1 MDEAPE
7 FHARSDGKVIRV
19 DDSASRGSA
28 IILIA
33 ASLMALGLVMVGSAT
48 SSLDGTLFARRFWTT
63 AFGRQACF
71 VVIGLTISVGFAWFS
86 RRVLASEL
94 ARRRLSRSLYWVA
107 IALLLL
113 VLIPGLSDASHGS
126 QRWLRFSMGGVAV
139 GIQPSEIAKLAL
151 IAFLAY
157 RLGDSK
163 SDPRLFFR
171 GFIPAAGAIV
181 LCCGLVG
188 KENFGTA
195 ALLLGVAF
203 VMLLAGGCRYHHLFL
218 MVGTAVTG
226 LVVLLLAEPYR
237 LARVTA
243 YQDIWRDPQGAGYQ
257 PLQSLTTIASGGWW
271 GQGLGSGL
279 QKYGYLPESHT
290 DFIFAV
296 LCEEL
301 GMVGAILV
309 LALFCAF
316 IWTGMRISLRA
327 ATRFEQ
333 LLGFGLTFLVGLQ
346 AAMNIAVVTVVTP
359 TTGVPL
365 PFLSAGGSG
374 LFAIC
379 AAVGVLSA
387 IAARG
392 LVGTTAASETAA
404 LWIGSPAG
412 AELAG

>member
-1 MDEAPE
+1 MNEAQGIHPDQ
-7 FHARSDGKVIRV
+7 ADGQGSGR
-19 DDSASRGSA
+19 SA

-33 ASLMALGLVMVGSAT
+33 AALMAIGLVMVGSAT
-48 SSLDGTLFARRFWTT
+48 SSLDGSLLAPRFWTT
-63 AFGRQACF
+63 AFGRQTCF
-71 VVIGLTISVGFAWFS
+71 ATVGLAICILVGWVS
-86 RRVLASEL
+86 RGVLASDSATRWIARCFYWL
-94 ARRRLSRSLYWVA
+94 A
-107 IALLLL
+107 IILLML
-113 VLIPGLSDASHGS
+113 VLVPGLSDASHGS
-126 QRWLRFSMGGVAV
+126 QRWLRFTLGGVAV
-139 GIQPSEIAKLAL
+139 GLQPSEVAKLAL

-157 RLGDSK
+157 RLGDVK
-163 SDPRLFFR
+163 SDPRSFFR
-171 GFIPAAGAIV
+171 GFIPAAGAIL

-195 ALLLGVAF
+195 ALLVAVAF
-203 VMLLAGGCRYHHLFL
+203 VMLLVGGCRYHHLFL
-218 MVGTAVTG
+218 MVGAATSG
-226 LVVLLLAEPYR
+226 LVGLLLAEPYR
-237 LARVTA
+237 LARLTA
-243 YQDIWRDPQGAGYQ
+243 YQDIWSDPQGAGYQ

-271 GQGLGSGL
+271 GVGLGSGL

-296 LCEEL
+296 LCEEMGLL
-301 GMVGAILV
+301 GAGLV

-316 IWTGMRISLRA
+316 IWVGMRISLRA

-374 LFAIC
+374 LLAIC
-379 AAVGVLSA
+379 GAVGVLSA

-392 LVGTTAASETAA
+392 SNAVPATNAEYETA
-404 LWIGSPAG
+404 WIPPQAR
-412 AELAG
+412 AELAR

>member
-1 MDEAPE
+1 MSEAQSN
-7 FHARSDGKVIRV
+7 HLDQADGQGSGR
-19 DDSASRGSA
+19 SA

-33 ASLMALGLVMVGSAT
+33 AALMAIGLVMVGSAT
-48 SSLDGTLFARRFWTT
+48 SSLDGTLLTPRFWTT

-71 VVIGLTISVGFAWFS
+71 AFVGLAICVAVGRISRA
-86 RRVLASEL
+86 VLASES
-94 ARRRLSRSLYWVA
+94 ARRWIPRLLYWVA
-107 IALLLL
+107 ITLLVL
-113 VLIPGLSDASHGS
+113 VLIPGFSDESHGS
-126 QRWLRFSMGGVAV
+126 QRWLRFNLGGVAV
-139 GIQPSEIAKLAL
+139 GLQPSEVAKLAL
-151 IAFLAY
+151 VAFLAY
-157 RLGDSK
+157 RLGASR
-163 SDPRLFFR
+163 SDPRWFFR

-195 ALLLGVAF
+195 ALLVAVAF

-218 MVGTAVTG
+218 MVGAAVSG
-226 LVVLLLAEPYR
+226 LVLLLLAEPYR
-237 LARVTA
+237 LARLTA
-243 YQDIWRDPQGAGYQ
+243 YRDIWGDSQGAGYQ

-271 GQGLGSGL
+271 GVGLGSGL
-279 QKYGYLPESHT
+279 QKYGYLPENHT

-301 GMVGAILV
+301 GLLGAGLV

-316 IWTGMRISLRA
+316 IWVGMRISLRA

-379 AAVGVLSA
+379 GAVGVLSA

-392 LVGTTAASETAA
+392 SRAMSARDAEHETT
-404 LWIGSPAG
+404 W
-412 AELAG
+412 LAGQAIPDLAG

>member
-1 MDEAPE
+1 MEGAAELVLKDQHFNLEKAN
-7 FHARSDGKVIRV
+7 RS
-19 DDSASRGSA
+19 GSNG
-28 IILIA
+28 IILLA
-33 ASLMALGLVMVGSAT
+33 AALMAIGLVMVGSAT
-48 SSLDGTLFARRFWTT
+48 SSLDGTLFAKKFWTT

-71 VVIGLTISVGFAWFS
+71 VIIGLAICVGTGWLS
-86 RRVLASEL
+86 RKILASQT
-94 ARRRLSRSLYWVA
+94 ARQRLSRLLYWLA
-107 IALLLL
+107 IVLLLL
-113 VLIPGLSDASHGS
+113 VLVPGLSDASHGS
-126 QRWLRFSMGGVAV
+126 QRWLRFTLGGVAV
-139 GIQPSEIAKLAL
+139 GIQPSEVAKLAL

-157 RLGDSK
+157 RLGDSR
-163 SDPRLFFR
+163 SDPRWFFR
-171 GFIPAAGAIV
+171 GFLPAGAAIL

-203 VMLLAGGCRYHHLFL
+203 VMLIAAGCRYWHLSM
-218 MVGTAVTG
+218 MVGIAVAG
-226 LVVLLLAEPYR
+226 LVGLLVAEPYR
-237 LARVTA
+237 MARITA
-243 YQDIWRDPQGAGYQ
+243 HQDIWADSQGAGYQ

-271 GQGLGSGL
+271 GVGLGSGL

-296 LCEEL
+296 LCEDL
-301 GMVGAILV
+301 GMIGACLV
-309 LALFCAF
+309 LALLCAF
-316 IWTGMRISLRA
+316 IWVGMHISLRA

-333 LLGFGLTFLVGLQ
+333 LLGFGLTFLIGLQ

-392 LVGTTAASETAA
+392 SPVAASQEPES
-404 LWIGSPAG
+404 LHLPSM
-412 AELAG
+412 ELA